1 MPESTPPTLRG
12 RRGRDR
18 RIAERVAEEFA
29 SRHAA
34 KNDEDAVDFD
44 VAAVDAEVEDARRA
58 PARATTRKRRRD
70 EPRKSGH
77 RLPDLS
83 VLPPLLAETGSFRT
97 IRERVGSPA
106 DLGRVGRHAGV
117 VAVPHGAKSYLA
129 AALALDERIVW
140 IARDA
145 EIGDRVAEEFASRHA
160 A

>member
-1 MPESTPPTLRG
+1 MRTVSAGHGPAGGASCRAAVATMPESTPPTLRG

-58 PARATTRKRRRD
+58 PARKRRWD
-70 EPRKSGH
+70 ELRKSGH

-83 VLPPLLAETGSFRT
+83 VLP
-97 IRERVGSPA
+97 
-106 DLGRVGRHAGV
+106 
-117 VAVPHGAKSYLA
+117 
-129 AALALDERIVW
+129 
-140 IARDA
+140 
-145 EIGDRVAEEFASRHA
+145 
-160 A
+160 